1 MLPMPGQQ
9 SMGNLTE
16 MQAEA
21 GHKAAAESYR
31 RSLTNLGA
39 MQDSG
44 GNLRPPGQHMTE
56 RRTQAAMNDPQ
67 MDQNEAKA
75 V

>member
-1 MLPMPGQQ
+1 
-9 SMGNLTE
+9 
-16 MQAEA
+16 
-21 GHKAAAESYR
+21 
-31 RSLTNLGA
+31 

-67 MDQNEAKA
+67 LDHNEAKA
-75 V
+75 VEEIFENSHDKVVFLM